1 MLQVEGLTKL
11 FASQSGC
18 QNVSLKC
25 KKGEIHG
32 VLGKNGSGKTTL
44 FRCLLNLIP
53 YDKGEVWLESSMP
66 AIRQYGYLPEERSV
80 ISDLRVTDMIDFFAS
95 LKQMSNKE
103 IRDEKSMWLRKLEC
117 KHLEFKRLRECSKG
131 NQQKV
136 QLICSLIHRP
146 DVLILDEPLTGL
158 DVSNVRLFKQV
169 IVDYAHNDKIV
180 LLSSHQYE
188 EIEPLCDYLTV
199 LDKSK
204 VILQGRLG
212 DIKRNHP
219 TKTVSVSEDAH
230 MIYALQKGV
239 TDIRQEGNTTR
250 YLCKNESDA
259 LNIAMLALKNRE
271 GRTIK
276 VESLTLKDLVGDQY

>member
-1 MLQVEGLTKL
+1 MLEIERLTKL
-11 FASQSGC
+11 FSLDSGC
-18 QNVSLKC
+18 DNVSLMC
-25 KKGEIHG
+25 RRGEIHG
-32 VLGKNGSGKTTL
+32 VLGRNGSGKTTL
-44 FRCLLNLIP
+44 FRCLLKLIP
-53 YDKGEVWLESSMP
+53 SDDGEVRLDSSMP

-80 ISDLRVTDMIDFFAS
+80 ISDLRVTEMIDFFAS
-95 LKQMSNKE
+95 LKQMSKNE
-103 IRDEKSMWLRKLEC
+103 IKDEKAVWLRKLEC
-117 KHLEFKRLRECSKG
+117 EHLEFKRLRECSKG

-169 IVDYAHNDKIV
+169 IADYVHRDKIV

-204 VILQGRLG
+204 VILQGKLR

-239 TDIRQEGNTTR
+239 VDVRQEGNTTK
-250 YLCKNESDA
+250 YICKNESDA
-259 LNIAMLALKNRE
+259 LNIATLALKNRD

-276 VESLTLKDLVGDQY
+276 VESLTLKELVGDQH

>member
-1 MLQVEGLTKL
+1 MLEIERLTKL
-11 FASQSGC
+11 FSLNSGC
-18 QNVSLKC
+18 DNVSLMC
-25 KKGEIHG
+25 RKGEIHG
-32 VLGKNGSGKTTL
+32 VLGRNGSGKTTL
-44 FRCLLNLIP
+44 FRCLLKLIP
-53 YDKGEVWLESSMP
+53 CDDGEVRLDSSMP

-80 ISDLRVTDMIDFFAS
+80 ISDLRVTEMIDFFAS
-95 LKQMSNKE
+95 LKQMSKNEKK
-103 IRDEKSMWLRKLEC
+103 DEKAVWLRKLEC
-117 KHLEFKRLRECSKG
+117 EHLEFKRLRECSKG

-169 IVDYAHNDKIV
+169 IADYAHRDKIV

-204 VILQGRLG
+204 VILQGKLR

-239 TDIRQEGNTTR
+239 VDVRQEGNTTK
-250 YLCKNESDA
+250 YICKNESDA
-259 LNIAMLALKNRE
+259 LNIATLALKNRD

-276 VESLTLKDLVGDQY
+276 VESLTLKELVGDQH